1 MSPSL
6 EASASSHL
14 TAAARVSPPRVSRAR
29 AAPPVVAGG
38 GARCTPAAA
47 ARPARGSSGWVTVG
61 GHTAHG
67 PMPHAGPAAAHP
79 PSADSAPH
87 CGMQIPSHCR
97 FNAES
102 LQHTQCI
109 RRRHRHH
116 HRPARARSGGSGPPL
131 VVRCRSRY
139 LAPPSQPR
147 RRRERKGG
155 GVSGSWGWGGWGVV
169 VSGSRTGGE
178 RGGEKG
184 GELGRGR

>member
-1 MSPSL
+1 MRMSPSL

-61 GHTAHG
+61 GHTAHAPRRARG
-67 PMPHAGPAAAHP
+67 GASPQRCRAH
-79 PSADSAPH
+79 SAPH

-131 VVRCRSRY
+131 VVWCRRRY
-139 LAPPSQPR
+139 LAPPPHPR

-155 GVSGSWGWGGWGVV
+155 G
-169 VSGSRTGGE
+169 
-178 RGGEKG
+178 
-184 GELGRGR
+184 